1 MLAIALCAIAVSA
14 SAADWHLT
22 SVSGERGVRAGAY
35 LVDKST
41 ITCNQDVCQM
51 WDMYITFPLKLTI
64 LKLKQYDCKSRT
76 TRVQARYMYMGDNLS
91 PTGGGGA
98 TLDPWDYI
106 VPGSED
112 EKYCDIACGKTEI
125 NDFMFKDFNRDN
137 VGEMLLALSNV
148 YAIAPI
154 VPKKNQQK

>member
-1 MLAIALCAIAVSA
+1 MIAKAARLESKLAICIWA
-14 SAADWHLT
+14 
-22 SVSGERGVRAGAY
+22 
-35 LVDKST
+35 T
-41 ITCNQDVCQM
+41 IFLPQV
-51 WDMYITFPLKLTI
+51 
-64 LKLKQYDCKSRT
+64 
-76 TRVQARYMYMGDNLS
+76 
-91 PTGGGGA
+91 GGGA